1 MNTAIL
7 NNGFANESELNGFAR
22 GDTMKKM
29 MRAPLL
35 ALVAACLLLAACSK
49 PVITGQSDVMPIR
62 DQGSFAVG
70 GSVVAAPGTY
80 AAFSR
85 GPEGQT
91 LHGDHA
97 YVFYQIPEHPRKL
110 PMVLWHGF
118 GQFSKT
124 WESTPDGRE
133 GYQNI
138 FLRRN
143 FSVYV
148 IDQPRRGNAGR
159 TTKGVTVSTNPD
171 EQFWF
176 NMFRVGIWPDFF
188 PGVQFART
196 PEALNQ
202 YFRQMTP
209 DTGPIDIDVNS
220 DAVSALFDRIGEG
233 ILVTHSHSG
242 GMGWDAVLK
251 NSKIR
256 AVASYEP
263 GSNFIFPEGE
273 VPAPVESEF
282 GDLKA
287 VGVPLAEF
295 MKLTRIPIVI
305 YYGDNIPEEPS
316 EDLGRDQWRIRL
328 TMARKWTESVNRHG
342 GDAVVVHLPEVGVYG
357 NTHFPFSDLN
367 NLEVADLLSAWLKE
381 KGLD

>member
-1 MNTAIL
+1 MAMTACTAKNTRSGSAIL
-7 NNGFANESELNGFAR
+7 HVRE
-22 GDTMKKM
+22 
-29 MRAPLL
+29 
-35 ALVAACLLLAACSK
+35 
-49 PVITGQSDVMPIR
+49 
-62 DQGSFAVG
+62 QGSFAVG
-70 GSVVAAPGTY
+70 GKIVTAPGAYKT
-80 AAFSR
+80 FSR
-85 GPEGQT
+85 EPEGQT
-91 LHGDHA
+91 LHADHA

-138 FLRRN
+138 FLRRD

-148 IDQPRRGNAGR
+148 IDQPRRGNAGK
-159 TTKGVTVSTNPD
+159 TTKGVTIAAAPD

-176 NMFRVGIWPDFF
+176 NMFRVGAWPNFYS
-188 PGVQFART
+188 GVQFSKGS
-196 PEALNQ
+196 EALNQ

-209 DTGPIDIDVNS
+209 DTGPIDIHVNS
-220 DAVSALFDRIGEG
+220 DAVAALFDKIGDG

-251 NSKIR
+251 NPKIR
-256 AVASYEP
+256 AVAAYEP

-273 VPAPVESEF
+273 VPPPVKSKF
-282 GDLKA
+282 GDLEA
-287 VGVPLAEF
+287 VSVPLSEF
-295 MKLTRIPIVI
+295 MKLTRVPIII
-305 YYGDNIPEEPS
+305 YYGDNIPEQPS
-316 EDLGRDQWRIRL
+316 GDLGKDQWRIRL
-328 TMARKWTESVNRHG
+328 AMARKWVEAVNRHG
-342 GDAVVVHLPEVGVYG
+342 GDATLVHLPEVGVHG